1 MKNANINEM
10 ADLIRDKID
19 RFFLK
24 LNASNLI
31 VISQKL
37 NIGIKAETNK
47 LNVLS
52 LIQKHI
58 DAIEE
63 KSI

>member
-1 MKNANINEM
+1 M